1 MIICV
6 IPLPAPKSDSVKSV
20 TQTVVL
26 CFPVAQSVKHNLL
39 AAFRYL
45 IRPLVRIALRNGA
58 TYPEFVGVLKDAFV
72 DVSSSQLLA
81 SGREP
86 SADAIAVMTAIDR
99 DQVFRPAFDA
109 ETDPDTG
116 SDRSLSA
123 AARLL
128 VGWHT
133 DREYIG
139 PYGLV
144 QDLEFTAASG
154 KSKNDPR
161 GFSELAQRYCPGFPA
176 RVLLDELIRTRCV
189 QDLGNGFFRAIT
201 RLYVPEQL
209 SPESIR
215 RFAQVIHNVIETLEF
230 NLRKAAPGAG
240 RIERTVFADY
250 GLSRVDLAAFNKYVR
265 ARGQIFADDMDNWL
279 STRSEKG
286 EQETIQTGIGFY
298 HYVVNEEDER
308 DFGESLIT
316 GE

>member
-1 MIICV
+1 MV
-6 IPLPAPKSDSVKSV
+6 
-20 TQTVVL
+20 
-26 CFPVAQSVKHNLL
+26 QSVKHNLL

-45 IRPLVRIALRNGA
+45 LRPLVRIAIRNGA
-58 TYPEFVGVLKDAFV
+58 TFPDFVDALREAFV
-72 DVSSSQLLA
+72 DVSSAQLRA
-81 SGREP
+81 AGKEP
-86 SADAIAVMTAIDR
+86 SADAISVMTAIER
-99 DQVFRPAFDA
+99 GSVFKSDSPEGEGKDA
-109 ETDPDTG
+109 DADK
-116 SDRSLSA
+116 SLNA

-133 DREYIG
+133 DREYVG

-144 QDLEFTAASG
+144 QDLEFSPASASQ
-154 KSKNDPR
+154 KKDARS
-161 GFSELAQRYCPGFPA
+161 FVQLASRYCADYPP

-189 QDLGNGFFRAIT
+189 QDLGNGYFRALT

-215 RFAQVIHNVIETLEF
+215 RFAQVVHNVTETLEF

-250 GLSRVDLAAFNKYVR
+250 GLARSDLAEFNKYVR
-265 ARGQIFADDMDNWL
+265 ERGQIFADDMDNWL
-279 STRSEKG
+279 SKRSVKD
-286 EQETIQTGIGFY
+286 QKDVIQTGIGFY

-308 DFGESLIT
+308 DFGQELIS